1 MGGSL
6 GSAPFPTAMVVTV
19 DQIREGGLS
28 LDETLPESFLG
39 HTLAEVKDT
48 GFRPDGPA
56 LLHVRL
62 QKTASG
68 VLLRGSTEVAVHTPC
83 GRCLADVHLRIPIS
97 FTLNLVSRAALADGG
112 GGREDGEAE
121 RGGSFD
127 LERADEELFD
137 GKTIDLD
144 PLVRE
149 QVLLALPMHA
159 FCREDCEGLCG
170 SCGKNLNEGQC
181 GCARDRVDPRFA
193 QLKNFK
199 LN

>member
-1 MGGSL
+1 
-6 GSAPFPTAMVVTV
+6 MVVTV

-28 LDETLPESFLG
+28 LDETLSESFLT

-56 LLHVRL
+56 SLHVKL
-62 QKTASG
+62 QKTGSR
-68 VLLRGSTEVAVHTPC
+68 VLLWGSTEVAVHSPC
-83 GRCLADVHLRIPIS
+83 RRCLADVHLQIPVS
-97 FTLNLVSRAALADGG
+97 FTLNLVSQAALAQAEE
-112 GGREDGEAE
+112 EDEAQE
-121 RGGSFD
+121 RAGSFD

-159 FCREDCEGLCG
+159 ACREDCKGLCG
-170 SCGKNLNEGQC
+170 MCGQNLNEGEC
-181 GCARDRVDPRFA
+181 RCAADQVDPRFA
-193 QLKNFK
+193 KLKDLK

>member
-1 MGGSL
+1 
-6 GSAPFPTAMVVTV
+6 MVVTV

-28 LDETLPESFLG
+28 LDETLSESFLT

-48 GFRPDGPA
+48 GFRPDAPA
-56 LLHVRL
+56 LLHVKL
-62 QKTASG
+62 QKTGSG

-83 GRCLADVHLRIPIS
+83 RRCLSDVHLRIPVS
-97 FTLNLVSRAALADGG
+97 FTLNLVSRAALADA
-112 GGREDGEAE
+112 EAE
-121 RGGSFD
+121 AGGEDDESERAGTFD

-137 GKTIDLD
+137 GKSIDLD

-159 FCREDCEGLCG
+159 VCREDCKGLCG
-170 SCGKNLNEGQC
+170 SCGQNLNEGEC
-181 GCARDRVDPRFA
+181 GCARAQVDPRLA
-193 QLKNFK
+193 ALKNIK